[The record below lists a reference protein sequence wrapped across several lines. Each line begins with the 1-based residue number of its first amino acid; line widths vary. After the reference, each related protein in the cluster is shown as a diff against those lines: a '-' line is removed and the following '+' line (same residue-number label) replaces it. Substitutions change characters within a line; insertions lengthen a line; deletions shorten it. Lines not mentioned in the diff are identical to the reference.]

1 MQPVKFNVATLDE
14 SVEGAVPIFEAMRDS
29 LEDAIEVA
37 SKLIQPF
44 NARLCKF
51 HIMTKS
57 PGSFEQIKL
66 ATVYW
71 DDNVSDVSVVTFP
84 LALEKIYHSDKK

>member
-1 MQPVKFNVATLDE
+1 MQTPKFNVATLDE
-14 SVEGAVPIFEAMRDS
+14 SVEGAVPLFEAMRDS

-37 SKLIQPF
+37 TRLIQPF
-44 NARLCKF
+44 DPRLCKF

-57 PGSFEQIKL
+57 PGSFDQIKL

-71 DDNVSDVSVVTFP
+71 DDNISDVTVVTFP
-84 LALEKIYHSDKK
+84 LELEKISKSD